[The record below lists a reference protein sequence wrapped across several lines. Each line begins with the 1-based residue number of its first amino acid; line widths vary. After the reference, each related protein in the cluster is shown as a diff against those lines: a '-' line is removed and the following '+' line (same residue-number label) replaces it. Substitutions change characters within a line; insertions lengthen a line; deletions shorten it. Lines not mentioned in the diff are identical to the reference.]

1 MEPNNVSYN
10 PLDDPGADQ
19 LGQFAREHQ
28 GEKPRY
34 ITTSTGRRVG
44 DFRNVITVGPRGPM
58 VLDDIPWMQEMA
70 HFNRERIPERVVH
83 AKGAGAFGY
92 FEVTNTEITKYCRA
106 SLFSQLGKRTRVA
119 ARFSTVARERGS
131 SDTVRDVRGFSI
143 RFYTEQGN
151 WDLVGNNTPVFFV
164 RDPHFFMRFI
174 HSQKRNPQTNLLDY
188 NARWDFFTLRPES
201 LYQVT
206 WMYSDKGIPDG
217 FRHMDGW
224 GSHTYKLINNQNE
237 PVYNKFYWRTNQGVK
252 NLDTNTANQLAA
264 NDPDYNVHDLYDAI
278 ARKQYPSW
286 TLFIQIMTYDQARRF
301 EFNPFDLTKTWPE
314 NDYPYIEVGRMTL
327 DENPKNYYAQVEQ
340 LAFSPSNRVPGI
352 EFSPDK
358 MLQARVFAYADA
370 HRYRIGVNANLIPVN
385 CPIVSVNAPTERDG
399 RMMTGD
405 NQGNAP
411 NYWPNSFD
419 NNRDDPIGSNEPRTT
434 ITTTDIDRFES
445 GDEDNYTQVR
455 QLYLNFNQS
464 ERDRLHTNI
473 ANDLQYCYAFI
484 VERALKQFELIHV
497 NYAAGIRRSLQ
508 NLRIQNKS

>member
-1 MEPNNVSYN
+1 M
-10 PLDDPGADQ
+10 L
-19 LGQFAREHQ
+19 
-28 GEKPRY
+28 
-34 ITTSTGRRVG
+34 
-44 DFRNVITVGPRGPM
+44 
-58 VLDDIPWMQEMA
+58 LDDITFIQEMA

-106 SLFSQLGKRTRVA
+106 GLFSQLGKRTRVA

-131 SDTVRDVRGFSI
+131 ADTVRDVRGFAI

-151 WDLVGNNTPVFFV
+151 WDLVGNNTPVFFI

-201 LYQVT
+201 LHQVT

-224 GSHTYKLINNQNE
+224 GSNTYKLVNSKNE

-252 NLDTNTANQLAA
+252 NLDVDTANQLVTS
-264 NDPDYNVHDLYDAI
+264 DPDYGVHDLYDSI

-286 TLFIQIMTYDQARRF
+286 TLYVQIMTYDQARRF

-327 DENPKNYYAQVEQ
+327 DENPKNYHAEVEQ
-340 LAFSPSNRVPGI
+340 LAFSPSNRVTGI

-358 MLQARVFAYADA
+358 VLQARVFAYADA
-370 HRYRIGVNANLIPVN
+370 HRYRSVLFKILSFIKEC
-385 CPIVSVNAPTERDG
+385 CPYR
-399 RMMTGD
+399 
-405 NQGNAP
+405 
-411 NYWPNSFD
+411 SF
-419 NNRDDPIGSNEPRTT
+419 
-434 ITTTDIDRFES
+434 
-445 GDEDNYTQVR
+445 
-455 QLYLNFNQS
+455 
-464 ERDRLHTNI
+464 
-473 ANDLQYCYAFI
+473 
-484 VERALKQFELIHV
+484 
-497 NYAAGIRRSLQ
+497 
-508 NLRIQNKS
+508 